1 MKKLKS
7 IYLLLLSVLAIGAFA
22 SCAGSTDDDDGKP
35 DAFKGEAYFTVQV
48 AVAGDTKATSRAAG
62 PQGGEE
68 GDGRETAFENEYK
81 VNNVCVFFYS
91 STKGK
96 GINDGEAKIEQA
108 FYFEKPAE
116 KPGNTRYDKVY
127 TFEKKQ
133 CLPIVVSKAYHVLV
147 VANAGDITNTY
158 LNKKLS
164 ELRDAHLKA
173 FDPTSKNFIMTSE
186 KDATTKLAS
195 AGGNATGDGSEA
207 NPLTVNVDIERLAA
221 RIDIDP
227 GKGWYV
233 GSPTTPGT
241 GTYAFDVKDA
251 SNNLVGGFV
260 LESILP
266 YNKLTSGEF
275 CIKRVGDKTG
285 TTLNY
290 LGDET
295 TVSETDKKATNYVI
309 DPWTS
314 GKNAGSTPSGLKY
327 NVRKL
332 NDASWP
338 SATGYLPV
346 KKKVLGTAS
355 SFFILDYAMENTT
368 FDNSEEY
375 ATGLVFKGKYYELS
389 DWDTTNK
396 QPKAGKSGTDKY
408 YTYTIRHSDPTGTG
422 SKTDPMYYGIVR
434 NNIYR
439 IKIEGVVGEK
449 KGMILTIAVKKWA
462 KYTHAETSM

>member
-7 IYLLLLSVLAIGAFA
+7 IYLLLLSVLVIGAFA

-62 PQGGEE
+62 PQGGEN
-68 GDGRETAFENEYK
+68 GDERETAFENEYK
-81 VNNVCVFFYS
+81 VNNVCVFLYS
-91 STKGK
+91 SIA
-96 GINDGEAKIEQA
+96 GISDGDAKIEQA
-108 FYFEKPAE
+108 FYFEKPTE
-116 KPGNTRYDKVY
+116 ESGNTKYDKVY

-147 VANAGDITNTY
+147 VANAGDITLTY

-173 FDPTSKNFIMTSE
+173 FNPTSNNFIMTSE
-186 KDATTKLAS
+186 KDVTTELAS
-195 AGGNATGDGSEA
+195 AGGNATGDGTEA

-227 GKGWYV
+227 GDGKYV
-233 GSPTTPGT
+233 DSPTNPGT
-241 GTYAFDVKDA
+241 GTYAFDVKDV
-251 SNNLVGGFV
+251 SSNLVGGFV

-275 CIKRVGDKTG
+275 CIKRVGDNTG
-285 TTLNY
+285 TALTY
-290 LGDET
+290 LGDEK
-295 TVSETDKKATNYVI
+295 TVSETNKKATNYVI

-314 GKNAGSTPSGLKY
+314 GKNTGSTPSGLTY

-332 NDASWP
+332 NDAGWP
-338 SATGYLPV
+338 SAKGYLPV
-346 KKKVLGTAS
+346 QKVLGTAS
-355 SFFILDYAMENTT
+355 PFFVLDYAMENTT

-389 DWDTTNK
+389 DWDSTKK

-408 YTYTIRHSDPTGTG
+408 YTYTIRHSDPTGAG
-422 SKTDPMYYGIVR
+422 PKTAPMYYGIVR

-449 KGMILTIAVKKWA
+449 KGMVLTIAVKKWA

>member
-1 MKKLKS
+1 MLKS
-7 IYLLLLSVLAIGAFA
+7 IYLLLLSVLVIGAFA

-81 VNNVCVFFYS
+81 VNNVCVFLYS
-91 STKGK
+91 SAA
-96 GINDGEAKIEQA
+96 GIRDGEAQIEQA
-108 FYFEKPAE
+108 FYFKKPTE
-116 KPGNTRYDKVY
+116 KPGDTRYDKVY

-147 VANAGDITNTY
+147 VANAGDITPNY

-164 ELRDAHLKA
+164 ELRDAHLQA
-173 FDPTSKNFIMTSE
+173 YDAALNNFIMTSE
-186 KDATTKLAS
+186 KDVTTAS

-227 GKGWYV
+227 GDGEYV
-233 GSPTTPGT
+233 DSPTTPGT
-241 GTYAFDVKDA
+241 GTYAFDVKDV
-251 SNNLVGGFV
+251 SNNLAGGFV

-275 CIKRVGDKTG
+275 CIKRVGNNTG
-285 TTLNY
+285 TTLTY

-295 TVSETDKKATNYVI
+295 TTSETDKTATNYVI

-314 GKNAGSTPSGLKY
+314 GKKTGSTPSGLEY

-338 SATGYLPV
+338 SAKGYLPV
-346 KKKVLGTAS
+346 RKKVLGTAS

-389 DWDTTNK
+389 DWDTTKK
-396 QPKAGKSGTDKY
+396 QPKPGKSGTDKY
-408 YTYTIRHSDPTGTG
+408 YTYTIRHSDPTGAG
-422 SKTDPMYYGIVR
+422 SKTAPMYYGIVR

-449 KGMILTIAVKKWA
+449 KGMVLTIAVKKWA

>member
-7 IYLLLLSVLAIGAFA
+7 IYLLLLSVLVIGAFA

-62 PQGGEE
+62 PQGGEN
-68 GDGRETAFENEYK
+68 GDERETAFENEYK
-81 VNNVCVFFYS
+81 VNNVCVFLYS
-91 STKGK
+91 SIA
-96 GINDGEAKIEQA
+96 GISDGDAKIEQA
-108 FYFEKPAE
+108 FYFEKPTE
-116 KPGNTRYDKVY
+116 ESGNTKYDKVY

-147 VANAGDITNTY
+147 VANAGDITLTY

-164 ELRDAHLKA
+164 ELRDAHLQA
-173 FDPTSKNFIMTSE
+173 FDAASNNFIMTSE
-186 KDATTKLAS
+186 KDATTVLTS
-195 AGGNATGDGSEA
+195 AGGNATGDGTEA

-227 GKGWYV
+227 GAGKYV
-233 GSPTTPGT
+233 DSPITPGT
-241 GTYAFDVKDA
+241 GTYAFDVKDV

-275 CIKRVGDKTG
+275 CIKRVGDNTG
-285 TTLNY
+285 TTLTY
-290 LGDET
+290 LGNEN
-295 TVSETDKKATNYVI
+295 TVSETDKTATNYVI

-314 GKNAGSTPSGLKY
+314 GKNTGSTPSGLTY

-338 SATGYLPV
+338 SATEYLPV
-346 KKKVLGTAS
+346 KKVLGTAS
-355 SFFILDYAMENTT
+355 SFFVLDYAMENTT

-396 QPKAGKSGTDKY
+396 QPKPGKSGTDKY
-408 YTYTIRHSDPTGTG
+408 YTYTIRHSDPTGAG
-422 SKTDPMYYGIVR
+422 PKTAPMYYGIVR

-449 KGMILTIAVKKWA
+449 KGMVLTIAVKKWA

>member
-7 IYLLLLSVLAIGAFA
+7 IYLLLLSVLVIGAFA

-62 PQGGEE
+62 PQGGED

-81 VNNVCVFFYS
+81 VNNVCVFLYS
-91 STKGK
+91 STT
-96 GINDGEAKIEQA
+96 GISDGDAKIEQA
-108 FYFEKPAE
+108 FFFKKPTEKA
-116 KPGNTRYDKVY
+116 GNTKYDKVY

-158 LNKKLS
+158 LNKNLS
-164 ELRDAHLKA
+164 ELRDAYLQA

-207 NPLTVNVDIERLAA
+207 NPLTVNVDVERLAA

-227 GKGWYV
+227 GDGKYV
-233 GSPTTPGT
+233 DSPTTPGT

-251 SNNLVGGFV
+251 TNTLVGGFV

-275 CIKRVGDKTG
+275 CIKRVGDKMG
-285 TTLNY
+285 TTLSY

-295 TVSETDKKATNYVI
+295 TTSGTDKTATNYVI

-314 GKNAGSTPSGLKY
+314 DKNAGSTPSGLTY

-332 NDASWP
+332 NDASWS

-346 KKKVLGTAS
+346 KKVLGTAS

-375 ATGLVFKGKYYELS
+375 ATGLVFKGKYYEAS
-389 DWDTTNK
+389 DWDTANK

-422 SKTDPMYYGIVR
+422 SINDPMYYGIVR

-449 KGMILTIAVKKWA
+449 KGMVLTIAVKKWA

>member
-1 MKKLKS
+1 MKMLKS
-7 IYLLLLSVLAIGAFA
+7 IYLLLLSVLVIGAFA

-81 VNNVCVFFYS
+81 VNNVCVFLYS
-91 STKGK
+91 SAA
-96 GINDGEAKIEQA
+96 GIRDGEAQIEQA
-108 FYFEKPAE
+108 FYFKKPTE
-116 KPGNTRYDKVY
+116 KPGDTRYDKVY

-147 VANAGDITNTY
+147 VANAGDITPNY

-164 ELRDAHLKA
+164 ELRDAHLQA
-173 FDPTSKNFIMTSE
+173 YDAALNNFIMTSE
-186 KDATTKLAS
+186 KDVTTAS

-227 GKGWYV
+227 GDGEYV
-233 GSPTTPGT
+233 DSPTTPGT
-241 GTYAFDVKDA
+241 GTYAFDVKDV

-275 CIKRVGDKTG
+275 CIKRVGNNTG
-285 TTLNY
+285 TTLTY

-295 TVSETDKKATNYVI
+295 TTSETDKTATNYVI

-314 GKNAGSTPSGLKY
+314 GKKTGSTPSGLEY

-338 SATGYLPV
+338 SAKGYLPV
-346 KKKVLGTAS
+346 RKKVLGTAS
-355 SFFILDYAMENTT
+355 SFFILDYVMENTT
-368 FDNSEEY
+368 FNNSEEY

-389 DWDTTNK
+389 DWDTAKK

-422 SKTDPMYYGIVR
+422 SKTAPMYYGIVR

-449 KGMILTIAVKKWA
+449 KGMVLTIAVKKWA

>member
-1 MKKLKS
+1 MLKS
-7 IYLLLLSVLAIGAFA
+7 IYLLLLSVLVIGAFA

-81 VNNVCVFFYS
+81 VNNVCVFLYS
-91 STKGK
+91 STT
-96 GINDGEAKIEQA
+96 GISDGGAKIEQA
-108 FYFEKPAE
+108 FYFEKPTE
-116 KPGNTRYDKVY
+116 KPGDTRYDKVY

-133 CLPIVVSKAYHVLV
+133 CLPIVVSKTYHVLV
-147 VANAGDITNTY
+147 VANAGNITPIY
-158 LNKKLS
+158 LNKNLS

-186 KDATTKLAS
+186 KDATTELTS

-207 NPLTVNVDIERLAA
+207 NPLTVNIDIERLAA

-227 GKGWYV
+227 GDGWYDD
-233 GSPTTPGT
+233 SPTTPGT

-275 CIKRVGDKTG
+275 CIKRVGNNTG
-285 TTLNY
+285 TTLTY

-295 TVSETDKKATNYVI
+295 TTSETDKTATNYVI

-314 GKNAGSTPSGLKY
+314 GKKTGSTPSGLEY

-338 SATGYLPV
+338 SAKGYLPV
-346 KKKVLGTAS
+346 RKKVLGTAS

-389 DWDTTNK
+389 DWDTTKK
-396 QPKAGKSGTDKY
+396 QPKPGKSGTDKY
-408 YTYTIRHSDPTGTG
+408 YTYTIRHSDPTGAG
-422 SKTDPMYYGIVR
+422 SKTAPMYYGIVR

-449 KGMILTIAVKKWA
+449 KGMVLTIAVKKWA

>member
-1 MKKLKS
+1 M
-7 IYLLLLSVLAIGAFA
+7 
-22 SCAGSTDDDDGKP
+22 
-35 DAFKGEAYFTVQV
+35 
-48 AVAGDTKATSRAAG
+48 
-62 PQGGEE
+62 
-68 GDGRETAFENEYK
+68 
-81 VNNVCVFFYS
+81 NNVCVFLYS
-91 STKGK
+91 STT
-96 GINDGEAKIEQA
+96 GISDGGAKIEQA
-108 FYFEKPAE
+108 FYFEKPTE
-116 KPGNTRYDKVY
+116 KPGDTRYDKVY

-133 CLPIVVSKAYHVLV
+133 CLPIVVSKTYHVLV
-147 VANAGDITNTY
+147 VANAGNITPIY

-186 KDATTKLAS
+186 KDATTELTS

-227 GKGWYV
+227 GDGWYDD
-233 GSPTTPGT
+233 SPTTPGT

-275 CIKRVGDKTG
+275 CIKRVGNNTG
-285 TTLNY
+285 TTLTY

-295 TVSETDKKATNYVI
+295 TTSETDKTATNYVI

-314 GKNAGSTPSGLKY
+314 GKKTGSTPSGLEY

-338 SATGYLPV
+338 SAKGYLPV
-346 KKKVLGTAS
+346 RKKVLGTAS
-355 SFFILDYAMENTT
+355 SFFILDYVMENTT
-368 FDNSEEY
+368 FNNSEEY

-389 DWDTTNK
+389 DWDTAKK

-408 YTYTIRHSDPTGTG
+408 YTYTIRHSDPTGAG
-422 SKTDPMYYGIVR
+422 PKTAPMYYGIVR

-449 KGMILTIAVKKWA
+449 KGMILKIAVKKWA

>member
-7 IYLLLLSVLAIGAFA
+7 IYLLLLSVLVIGAFA

-62 PQGGEE
+62 PQGGED

-81 VNNVCVFFYS
+81 VNNVCVFLYS
-91 STKGK
+91 STKG
-96 GINDGEAKIEQA
+96 ISDDDAKIEQA
-108 FYFEKPAE
+108 FYFEKPTE
-116 KPGNTRYDKVY
+116 KPGDARYDKVY

-133 CLPIVVSKAYHVLV
+133 CTPIVVTKAYHVLV
-147 VANAGDITNTY
+147 VANAGDITLTY

-164 ELRDAHLKA
+164 ELRDAHLRA

-186 KDATTKLAS
+186 KDVTTELAS

-227 GKGWYV
+227 GDGKYV
-233 GSPTTPGT
+233 DSPTTPGT
-241 GTYAFDVKDA
+241 GTYAFDVKDV

-285 TTLNY
+285 ATLSY

-295 TVSETDKKATNYVI
+295 TVSETDKTATNYVI

-314 GKNAGSTPSGLKY
+314 DKNAGSTPSGLTY

-346 KKKVLGTAS
+346 KKVLGTS
-355 SFFILDYAMENTT
+355 SPFFILDYAMENTT

-389 DWDTTNK
+389 DWDTANK

-408 YTYTIRHSDPTGTG
+408 YTYTIRHSDPTGIG
-422 SKTDPMYYGIVR
+422 SKTAPMYYGIVR

-439 IKIEGVVGEK
+439 VRIDGITG
-449 KGMILTIAVKKWA
+449 KGPDGMKVTLHVRKWA
-462 KYTHAETSM
+462 TYTHEETTM

>member
-7 IYLLLLSVLAIGAFA
+7 IYLLLLSVLVIGAFA

-62 PQGGEE
+62 PQGGEN
-68 GDGRETAFENEYK
+68 GDERETAFENEYK
-81 VNNVCVFFYS
+81 VNNVCVFLYS
-91 STKGK
+91 SIA
-96 GINDGEAKIEQA
+96 GISDGDAKIEQA
-108 FYFEKPAE
+108 FYFEKPTE
-116 KPGNTRYDKVY
+116 ESGNTKYDKVY

-147 VANAGDITNTY
+147 VANAGDITLTY

-173 FDPTSKNFIMTSE
+173 FNPTSNNFIMTSE
-186 KDATTKLAS
+186 KDVTTELAS
-195 AGGNATGDGSEA
+195 AGGNATGDGTEA

-227 GKGWYV
+227 GDGKYV
-233 GSPTTPGT
+233 DSPTNSGT
-241 GTYAFDVKDA
+241 GTYAFDVKDV
-251 SNNLVGGFV
+251 SSNLVGGFV

-275 CIKRVGDKTG
+275 CIKRVGDNTG
-285 TTLNY
+285 TALTY
-290 LGDET
+290 LGDEK
-295 TVSETDKKATNYVI
+295 TVSETNKKATNYVI

-314 GKNAGSTPSGLKY
+314 GKNTGSTPSGLTY

-332 NDASWP
+332 NDAGWP
-338 SATGYLPV
+338 SAKGYLPV
-346 KKKVLGTAS
+346 QKVLGTAS
-355 SFFILDYAMENTT
+355 PFFVLDYAMENTT

-389 DWDTTNK
+389 DWDSTKK

-408 YTYTIRHSDPTGTG
+408 YTYTIRHSDPTGAG
-422 SKTDPMYYGIVR
+422 PKTAPMYYGIVR

-449 KGMILTIAVKKWA
+449 KGMVLTIAVKKWA

>member
-1 MKKLKS
+1 MFKMKS
-7 IYLLLLSVLAIGAFA
+7 IIRSLLVLLLVMSFTACVRDNTSDFPIPYDNSKVFLSVSIN
-22 SCAGSTDDDDGKP
+22 
-35 DAFKGEAYFTVQV
+35 
-48 AVAGDTKATSRAAG
+48 VAGDTKATSRAAG

-81 VNNVCVFFYS
+81 VNNVCVFLYS
-91 STKGK
+91 STT
-96 GINDGEAKIEQA
+96 GISDGEAKIEQA
-108 FYFEKPAE
+108 FYFEKPTE
-116 KPGNTRYDKVY
+116 KAGNAKYDKVY

-147 VANAGDITNTY
+147 VANAGDITLTY

-164 ELRDAHLKA
+164 ELRDAHLPA
-173 FDPTSKNFIMTSE
+173 FDSTSKYFIMTSE
-186 KDATTKLAS
+186 KDATTELTS

-227 GKGWYV
+227 GDGKYDD
-233 GSPTTPGT
+233 SPTTPGT
-241 GTYAFDVKDA
+241 GTYAFDVKDV
-251 SNNLVGGFV
+251 SNNLVGGFI

-285 TTLNY
+285 VTLTY
-290 LGDET
+290 LGDEKT
-295 TVSETDKKATNYVI
+295 TSETDKTATNYVI

-314 GKNAGSTPSGLKY
+314 GKNAGSTPSGLTY

-332 NDASWP
+332 NDAGWP

-346 KKKVLGTAS
+346 KKVLGTAS

-368 FDNSEEY
+368 FNNSEEY

-408 YTYTIRHSDPTGTG
+408 YTYTIRHSDPTGAG
-422 SKTDPMYYGIVR
+422 PKTDPMYYGIVR

>member
-1 MKKLKS
+1 MLKS
-7 IYLLLLSVLAIGAFA
+7 IYLLLLSVLVIGAFA

-48 AVAGDTKATSRAAG
+48 AVVGDTKATSRTTG
-62 PQGGEE
+62 PQGGED
-68 GDGRETAFENEYK
+68 GDGRETAFEKEYK
-81 VNNVCVFFYS
+81 VNNVCVFLYP
-91 STKGK
+91 STT
-96 GINDGEAKIEQA
+96 GISDGDAKIEQA
-108 FYFEKPAE
+108 FYFEKPTE
-116 KPGNTRYDKVY
+116 KPGNTKYDKVY

-147 VANAGDITNTY
+147 VANAGKITDSY

-164 ELRDAHLKA
+164 ELRDAHLQA
-173 FDPTSKNFIMTSE
+173 FDAASNNFIMTSE
-186 KDATTKLAS
+186 KDATTELAS
-195 AGGNATGDGSEA
+195 AGGNATGDGTEA

-227 GKGWYV
+227 GEGKYV
-233 GSPTTPGT
+233 DSPTTPGT

-251 SNNLVGGFV
+251 SNALIGGFV

-285 TTLNY
+285 TALTY
-290 LGDET
+290 LGDEKT
-295 TVSETDKKATNYVI
+295 TSETDKTATNYVI

-314 GKNAGSTPSGLKY
+314 AKNAGSTPSGLTY

-346 KKKVLGTAS
+346 KNVLGTAG
-355 SFFILDYAMENTT
+355 SFFILDYVMENTT
-368 FDNSEEY
+368 FYNTEEY
-375 ATGLVFKGKYYELS
+375 ATGLVFKGKYYEAS
-389 DWDTTNK
+389 DWDTANK
-396 QPKAGKSGTDKY
+396 QPKAGKFGTDKY
-408 YTYTIRHSDPTGTG
+408 YTYTIRHSDPTGAG
-422 SKTDPMYYGIVR
+422 PKTAPMYYGIVR

-439 IKIEGVVGEK
+439 VRIEGVVGK
-449 KGMILTIAVKKWA
+449 SKGLTLTIHVVPWA
-462 KYTHAETSM
+462 HYDHGEVIY

>member
-7 IYLLLLSVLAIGAFA
+7 IYLLLLSVLVIGAFA

-81 VNNVCVFFYS
+81 VNNVCVFLYS
-91 STKGK
+91 STT
-96 GINDGEAKIEQA
+96 GIRDGEAKIEQA
-108 FYFEKPAE
+108 FYFKKPTE
-116 KPGNTRYDKVY
+116 KPGDTRYDKVY

-147 VANAGDITNTY
+147 VANAGDITLTY

-164 ELRDAHLKA
+164 ELRDAHLQA
-173 FDPTSKNFIMTSE
+173 YDAALNNFIMTSE
-186 KDATTKLAS
+186 KDATTELAS

-227 GKGWYV
+227 GDGWYDD
-233 GSPTTPGT
+233 SPTTLGT

-285 TTLNY
+285 ATLTY

-295 TVSETDKKATNYVI
+295 TTSETDKTATNYVI

-314 GKNAGSTPSGLKY
+314 SKNAGSTPSGLEY

-338 SATGYLPV
+338 SAKGYLPV
-346 KKKVLGTAS
+346 RKVLGTAS

-368 FDNSEEY
+368 FGNSEEY

-408 YTYTIRHSDPTGTG
+408 YTYTIRHSDPTGAG
-422 SKTDPMYYGIVR
+422 PKTAPMYYGIVR

-449 KGMILTIAVKKWA
+449 KGMVLTIAVKKWA

>member
-1 MKKLKS
+1 MKKITLS
-7 IYLLLLSVLAIGAFA
+7 LLALLLVMSFA
-22 SCAGSTDDDDGKP
+22 SCASDTTSDLPLPSKDMKAYLQVKVTVEGS
-35 DAFKGEAYFTVQV
+35 
-48 AVAGDTKATSRAAG
+48 GDTRASRATTG
-62 PQGGEE
+62 PQGGED

-81 VNNVCVFFYS
+81 VKNVCVFLYS
-91 STKGK
+91 STT
-96 GINDGEAKIEQA
+96 GISDGDAKIEQA
-108 FYFEKPAE
+108 FFFEKPTENA
-116 KPGNTRYDKVY
+116 GNTKYDKVY

-133 CLPIVVSKAYHVLV
+133 CTPIVVTKAYHVLV
-147 VANAGDITNTY
+147 VANAGDITLSY

-164 ELRDAHLKA
+164 ELRDAHLPA
-173 FDPTSKNFIMTSE
+173 FDSTSKYFIMTSE
-186 KDATTKLAS
+186 KDATTELTS
-195 AGGNATGDGSEA
+195 AGGNATGDGTEA

-227 GKGWYV
+227 GDGIYV
-233 GSPTTPGT
+233 DSSTNPGT
-241 GTYAFDVKDA
+241 GTYAFDVKDV

-266 YNKLTSGEF
+266 YNNLTSGEF
-275 CIKRVGDKTG
+275 CIKRVGDKAGISLT
-285 TTLNY
+285 Y
-290 LGDET
+290 LGNEN
-295 TVSETDKKATNYVI
+295 TVSETDKTATNYVI

-314 GKNAGSTPSGLKY
+314 GKNTGSTPSGLTY

-332 NDASWP
+332 NDAGWP

-346 KKKVLGTAS
+346 KKVLGSTSS
-355 SFFILDYAMENTT
+355 SFFVLDYAMENTT

-422 SKTDPMYYGIVR
+422 SKTAPMYYGIVR

-449 KGMILTIAVKKWA
+449 KGMVLTIAVKKWA

>member
-7 IYLLLLSVLAIGAFA
+7 IYLLLLSVLVIGAFA

-48 AVAGDTKATSRAAG
+48 AVAGDTQATSRAAG
-62 PQGGEE
+62 PQGGED

-81 VNNVCVFFYS
+81 VNNVCVFLYS
-91 STKGK
+91 STT
-96 GINDGEAKIEQA
+96 GISDSDAKIEQA
-108 FYFEKPAE
+108 FYFKKPTEKA
-116 KPGNTRYDKVY
+116 GNAKYDKVY

-147 VANAGDITNTY
+147 VANAGDITLTY
-158 LNKKLS
+158 LNKKLG
-164 ELRDAHLKA
+164 ELRDAHLQA
-173 FDPTSKNFIMTSE
+173 FEPISNNFIMTSE
-186 KDATTKLAS
+186 QDATTELAS

-227 GKGWYV
+227 GDGKYV
-233 GSPTTPGT
+233 DSPTNPGT
-241 GTYAFDVKDA
+241 GTYAFDVKDV
-251 SNNLVGGFV
+251 SHNLVGGFV

-266 YNKLTSGEF
+266 YNKLISGEF
-275 CIKRVGDKTG
+275 CIKRVGDNTG
-285 TTLNY
+285 TTLTY
-290 LGDET
+290 LGDEK
-295 TVSETDKKATNYVI
+295 TVSETDKTATNYVI

-314 GKNAGSTPSGLKY
+314 GKNTGSTPSGLTY

-332 NDASWP
+332 NEATWP

-346 KKKVLGTAS
+346 EKVLGTAS
-355 SFFILDYAMENTT
+355 PFFVLDYAMENTT

-389 DWDTTNK
+389 DWDSTKK

-408 YTYTIRHSDPTGTG
+408 YTYTIRHCDPTGTG

-439 IKIEGVVGEK
+439 IKIEGVMGEK

>member
-7 IYLLLLSVLAIGAFA
+7 IYLLLLSVLVIGAFA

-62 PQGGEE
+62 PQGGED
-68 GDGRETAFENEYK
+68 GDGSRETAFENEYK
-81 VNNVCVFFYS
+81 VNNVCVFLYS
-91 STKGK
+91 SAK
-96 GINDGEAKIEQA
+96 GISDGDAKIEQA
-108 FYFEKPAE
+108 FYFEKPTE
-116 KPGNTRYDKVY
+116 KPGNTKYDKVY

-133 CLPIVVSKAYHVLV
+133 CLPIVVSKTYHVLV
-147 VANAGDITNTY
+147 VANAGNITPIY

-186 KDATTKLAS
+186 KDATTELT
-195 AGGNATGDGSEA
+195 AGGNATGDGTEA

-227 GKGWYV
+227 GDGKYFV
-233 GSPTTPGT
+233 SPTTPGT

-275 CIKRVGDKTG
+275 CIKRVGDNTG
-285 TTLNY
+285 TTLSY

-295 TVSETDKKATNYVI
+295 TTSETDKTATNYVI

-314 GKNAGSTPSGLKY
+314 DKNPGSTPSGLEY

-346 KKKVLGTAS
+346 RKKVLGTAS

-368 FDNSEEY
+368 FGNSEEY

-389 DWDTTNK
+389 YWDTAKK
-396 QPKAGKSGTDKY
+396 QPKAGAAGTYKY
-408 YTYTIRHSDPTGTG
+408 YTYTIRHSDPTGAG
-422 SKTDPMYYGIVR
+422 PKTAPMYYGIVR

-449 KGMILTIAVKKWA
+449 KGMVLTIAVKKWA

>member
-7 IYLLLLSVLAIGAFA
+7 IYLLLLSVLVIGAFA

-62 PQGGEE
+62 PHGGED

-81 VNNVCVFFYS
+81 VNNVCVFLYS
-91 STKGK
+91 STKG
-96 GINDGEAKIEQA
+96 ISDGDAKIEQA
-108 FYFEKPAE
+108 FFFEKPTE

-158 LNKKLS
+158 LNKNLS
-164 ELRDAHLKA
+164 ELRDAYLQA

-207 NPLTVNVDIERLAA
+207 NPLTVNVDVERLAA

-227 GKGWYV
+227 GDGKYV
-233 GSPTTPGT
+233 DSPTTPGT

-251 SNNLVGGFV
+251 TNTLVGGFV

-275 CIKRVGDKTG
+275 CIKRVGDKMG
-285 TTLNY
+285 TTLSY

-295 TVSETDKKATNYVI
+295 TTSGTDKTATNYVI

-314 GKNAGSTPSGLKY
+314 DKNAGSTPSGLTY

-332 NDASWP
+332 NDASWS

-346 KKKVLGTAS
+346 KKVLGTAS

-375 ATGLVFKGKYYELS
+375 ATGLVFKGKYYEAS
-389 DWDTTNK
+389 DWDTANK

-408 YTYTIRHSDPTGTG
+408 YTYTIRHSDPTGIG
-422 SKTDPMYYGIVR
+422 SKTDPMYYGIAR

-439 IKIEGVVGEK
+439 VRIDGITGKGPDGIKVTLNVR
-449 KGMILTIAVKKWA
+449 KWA
-462 KYTHAETSM
+462 TYTHDETTM

>member
-7 IYLLLLSVLAIGAFA
+7 IYLLLLSVLVIGAFA

-62 PQGGEE
+62 PQGGED
-68 GDGRETAFENEYK
+68 GDGSRETAFEKEYK
-81 VNNVCVFFYS
+81 VNNVCVFLYS
-91 STKGK
+91 STT
-96 GINDGEAKIEQA
+96 GISDGEAKIEQA
-108 FYFEKPAE
+108 FYFEKPTE
-116 KPGNTRYDKVY
+116 KPGNTKYDKVY

-147 VANAGDITNTY
+147 VANAGNITPIY

-186 KDATTKLAS
+186 KDATTELTS

-227 GKGWYV
+227 GDGKYFD
-233 GSPTTPGT
+233 SPTTLGT

-285 TTLNY
+285 ATLTY

-295 TVSETDKKATNYVI
+295 TTSETDKTATNYVI

-314 GKNAGSTPSGLKY
+314 GKNVGSTPSGLTY

-332 NDASWP
+332 NDAGWP
-338 SATGYLPV
+338 SATGYIPV
-346 KKKVLGTAS
+346 KKVLGTAS
-355 SFFILDYAMENTT
+355 PFFILDYAMENTT
-368 FDNSEEY
+368 FDNLEEY

-389 DWDTTNK
+389 DWDTAK
-396 QPKAGKSGTDKY
+396 KLPKLGKSGTDKY

-422 SKTDPMYYGIVR
+422 PKTAPMYYGIVR

>member
-7 IYLLLLSVLAIGAFA
+7 IYLLLLSVLVISAFV

-62 PQGGEE
+62 PLGGED

-81 VNNVCVFFYS
+81 VNNVCVFLYS
-91 STKGK
+91 STKG
-96 GINDGEAKIEQA
+96 ISDGEAKIEQA
-108 FYFEKPAE
+108 FYFEKPTE
-116 KPGNTRYDKVY
+116 KPGNAKYDKVY

-147 VANAGDITNTY
+147 VANAGDITSTY

-164 ELRDAHLKA
+164 ELRDAHLQA
-173 FDPTSKNFIMTSE
+173 FDPTSNNFIMTSE
-186 KDATTKLAS
+186 KDATTELTS
-195 AGGNATGDGSEA
+195 AGGNATGDGTEA

-227 GKGWYV
+227 GDGEYV
-233 GSPTTPGT
+233 DSPTNPGT

-285 TTLNY
+285 TSLTY
-290 LGDET
+290 LGNEN

-309 DPWTS
+309 DP
-314 GKNAGSTPSGLKY
+314 
-327 NVRKL
+327 
-332 NDASWP
+332 
-338 SATGYLPV
+338 
-346 KKKVLGTAS
+346 
-355 SFFILDYAMENTT
+355 
-368 FDNSEEY
+368 
-375 ATGLVFKGKYYELS
+375 
-389 DWDTTNK
+389 
-396 QPKAGKSGTDKY
+396 
-408 YTYTIRHSDPTGTG
+408 
-422 SKTDPMYYGIVR
+422 
-434 NNIYR
+434 
-439 IKIEGVVGEK
+439 
-449 KGMILTIAVKKWA
+449 
-462 KYTHAETSM
+462 

>member
-7 IYLLLLSVLAIGAFA
+7 IYLLLLSVLVIGAFA

-48 AVAGDTKATSRAAG
+48 AVAGDTQATSRAAG
-62 PQGGEE
+62 PQGGED
-68 GDGRETAFENEYK
+68 GDGSRETAFENEYK
-81 VNNVCVFFYS
+81 VNNVCVFLYS
-91 STKGK
+91 STI
-96 GINDGEAKIEQA
+96 GISDGDAKIEQA
-108 FYFEKPAE
+108 FFFEKPTENA
-116 KPGNTRYDKVY
+116 GNTKYDKVY

-147 VANAGDITNTY
+147 VANAGDITLTY

-173 FDPTSKNFIMTSE
+173 FEPTSKNFIMTSE
-186 KDATTKLAS
+186 KDATTVLTS
-195 AGGNATGDGSEA
+195 AGGNATGDGTEG

-227 GKGWYV
+227 GDGKYV
-233 GSPTTPGT
+233 DSPTNPGT
-241 GTYAFDVKDA
+241 GTYAFDVKDV

-285 TTLNY
+285 TALTY
-290 LGDET
+290 LGDEK
-295 TVSETDKKATNYVI
+295 TVSETDKTATNYVI

-314 GKNAGSTPSGLKY
+314 DKNTGSTPSGLTY

-332 NDASWP
+332 NEATWP

-346 KKKVLGTAS
+346 EKVLGTAS
-355 SFFILDYAMENTT
+355 PFFVLDYAMENTT

-375 ATGLVFKGKYYELS
+375 TTGLVFKGKYYELS
-389 DWDTTNK
+389 DWDSTKK

>member
-7 IYLLLLSVLAIGAFA
+7 IYLLLLSVLVIGAFA

-62 PQGGEE
+62 PQGGED
-68 GDGRETAFENEYK
+68 GDGRETAFEKEYK
-81 VNNVCVFFYS
+81 VNNVCVFLYS
-91 STKGK
+91 STT
-96 GINDGEAKIEQA
+96 GISDGEAKIEQA
-108 FYFEKPAE
+108 FYFEKPTE
-116 KPGNTRYDKVY
+116 KPGDTRYDKVY

-147 VANAGDITNTY
+147 VANAGNITPIY

-186 KDATTKLAS
+186 KDATTELTS
-195 AGGNATGDGSEA
+195 AGGNATGDGTEA

-227 GKGWYV
+227 GDGEYV
-233 GSPTTPGT
+233 DSPTNPGT

-266 YNKLTSGEF
+266 YNKLISGEF
-275 CIKRVGDKTG
+275 CIKRVGNNTG
-285 TTLNY
+285 TTLSY

-295 TVSETDKKATNYVI
+295 TTSETDKTATNYVI

-314 GKNAGSTPSGLKY
+314 DKNPGSTPSGLEY

-346 KKKVLGTAS
+346 KKVLGTAS
-355 SFFILDYAMENTT
+355 SSFFVLDYAMENTT
-368 FDNSEEY
+368 FNNSEEY

-389 DWDTTNK
+389 DWDTTKK
-396 QPKAGKSGTDKY
+396 QPKLGKSGIDKY
-408 YTYTIRHSDPTGTG
+408 YTYTIRHSDPTGAG
-422 SKTDPMYYGIVR
+422 PKTAPMYYGIVR

-449 KGMILTIAVKKWA
+449 KGMVLTIAVKKWA

>member
-7 IYLLLLSVLAIGAFA
+7 IYLLLLSVLVIGAFA
-22 SCAGSTDDDDGKP
+22 SCAGSTNDDDGKS

-62 PQGGEE
+62 PQGGED
-68 GDGRETAFENEYK
+68 GDGSRETAFENEYK
-81 VNNVCVFFYS
+81 VNNVCVFLYS
-91 STKGK
+91 SIT
-96 GINDGEAKIEQA
+96 GISDGDAKIEQA
-108 FYFEKPAE
+108 FYFEKPTE
-116 KPGNTRYDKVY
+116 ESGNTKYDKVY

-133 CLPIVVSKAYHVLV
+133 CTPIVVTKPYHVLV
-147 VANAGDITNTY
+147 VANAGDITLTY

-186 KDATTKLAS
+186 KDATTELTS
-195 AGGNATGDGSEA
+195 AGGNATGDGTEA
-207 NPLTVNVDIERLAA
+207 NPLTVNIDIERLAA

-227 GKGWYV
+227 GDGKYFD
-233 GSPTTPGT
+233 SPTTPGT
-241 GTYAFDVKDA
+241 GTYAFDVKDV
-251 SNNLVGGFV
+251 SNDLVGGFV

-275 CIKRVGDKTG
+275 CIKRVGNNTG
-285 TTLNY
+285 TTLTY
-290 LGDET
+290 LGEET
-295 TVSETDKKATNYVI
+295 TTSETDKTATNYVI

-314 GKNAGSTPSGLKY
+314 GKKTGSTPSGLEY

-338 SATGYLPV
+338 SAKGYLPV
-346 KKKVLGTAS
+346 REKVLGTAS
-355 SFFILDYAMENTT
+355 SFFILDYVMENTT
-368 FDNSEEY
+368 FNNSEEY

-389 DWDTTNK
+389 DWDTAKK

>member
-7 IYLLLLSVLAIGAFA
+7 IYLLLLSVLVIGAFA

-48 AVAGDTKATSRAAG
+48 AVAGDTQATSRAAG
-62 PQGGEE
+62 PQGGED

-81 VNNVCVFFYS
+81 VKNVCVFLYS
-91 STKGK
+91 STT
-96 GINDGEAKIEQA
+96 GISDGDAKIEQA
-108 FYFEKPAE
+108 FFFEKPTE
-116 KPGNTRYDKVY
+116 KAGNTKYDKVY

-158 LNKKLS
+158 LNKNLS
-164 ELRDAHLKA
+164 ELRDAYLQA

-207 NPLTVNVDIERLAA
+207 NPLTVNVDVERLAA

-227 GKGWYV
+227 GDGKYV
-233 GSPTTPGT
+233 DSPTTPGT

-251 SNNLVGGFV
+251 TNTLVGGFV

-275 CIKRVGDKTG
+275 CIKRVGDKME
-285 TTLNY
+285 TTLSY

-295 TVSETDKKATNYVI
+295 TTSGTDKTATNYVI

-314 GKNAGSTPSGLKY
+314 DKNAGSTPSGLTY

-332 NDASWP
+332 NDASWS

-346 KKKVLGTAS
+346 KKVLGTAS

-375 ATGLVFKGKYYELS
+375 ATGLVFKGKYYEAS
-389 DWDTTNK
+389 DWDTANK
-396 QPKAGKSGTDKY
+396 QPKTGKSGTDKY

-422 SKTDPMYYGIVR
+422 PKTTPMYYGIVR

>member
-7 IYLLLLSVLAIGAFA
+7 IYLLLLSVLVIGAFA

-48 AVAGDTKATSRAAG
+48 AVAGDTQATSRAAG
-62 PQGGEE
+62 PQGGED
-68 GDGRETAFENEYK
+68 GDGRETALENEYK
-81 VNNVCVFFYS
+81 VNNVCVFLYTS
-91 STKGK
+91 AT
-96 GINDGEAKIEQA
+96 GISDGDAKIEQA
-108 FYFEKPAE
+108 FYFKKPTE

-147 VANAGDITNTY
+147 VANAGDITLTY

-164 ELRDAHLKA
+164 ELRDAHLQA
-173 FDPTSKNFIMTSE
+173 FDAASNNFIMTSE
-186 KDATTKLAS
+186 KDATTELTS
-195 AGGNATGDGSEA
+195 AGGNATGDGTED

-227 GKGWYV
+227 GDGKYV
-233 GSPTTPGT
+233 DSPTNPGT
-241 GTYAFDVKDA
+241 GTYAFDVKDV

-266 YNKLTSGEF
+266 YNKLTFTSGEF
-275 CIKRVGDKTG
+275 CIKRVGDKMG
-285 TTLNY
+285 TTLSY

-295 TVSETDKKATNYVI
+295 TTSGTDKTATNYVI

-314 GKNAGSTPSGLKY
+314 DKNTGSTPSGLTY

-346 KKKVLGTAS
+346 KKVLGSASS
-355 SFFILDYAMENTT
+355 SFFVLDYAMENTT

-389 DWDTTNK
+389 DWDTTSK
-396 QPKAGKSGTDKY
+396 LPKKGKSGTDKY

-422 SKTDPMYYGIVR
+422 SINDPMYYGIVR

-439 IKIEGVVGEK
+439 IKIEGVMGEK
-449 KGMILTIAVKKWA
+449 KGIILTIAVKKWA

>member
-7 IYLLLLSVLAIGAFA
+7 IYLLLLSVLVIGAFA
-22 SCAGSTDDDDGKP
+22 SCACSTDDDDRKP

-48 AVAGDTKATSRAAG
+48 AVAGDTQATSRAAG
-62 PQGGEE
+62 PQGGED

-81 VNNVCVFFYS
+81 VKNVCVFLYS
-91 STKGK
+91 STT
-96 GINDGEAKIEQA
+96 GISDGDAKIEQA
-108 FYFEKPAE
+108 FFFEKPTE
-116 KPGNTRYDKVY
+116 KAGNTRYDKVY

-164 ELRDAHLKA
+164 ELRDAYLQA
-173 FDPTSKNFIMTSE
+173 FDAASKYFIMTSE
-186 KDATTKLAS
+186 KDATTELTS
-195 AGGNATGDGSEA
+195 GGNATGDGSEA
-207 NPLTVNVDIERLAA
+207 NPLTVNVDIERLVA

-227 GKGWYV
+227 GDGKYV
-233 GSPTTPGT
+233 DSPTTPGT
-241 GTYAFDVKDA
+241 GTYAFDVKDV

-275 CIKRVGDKTG
+275 CIKRVGDKMG
-285 TTLNY
+285 TTLSY

-295 TVSETDKKATNYVI
+295 TTSETDKTATNYVI

-314 GKNAGSTPSGLKY
+314 DKNAGSTPSGLTY

-332 NDASWP
+332 NDASWS

-346 KKKVLGTAS
+346 KKVLGTSS

-368 FDNSEEY
+368 FDNSAEY
-375 ATGLVFKGKYYELS
+375 ATGLVFKGKYYEAS
-389 DWDTTNK
+389 DWDTANK

-408 YTYTIRHSDPTGTG
+408 YTYTIRHSDPTGAG
-422 SKTDPMYYGIVR
+422 PKTAPMYYGIVR

-449 KGMILTIAVKKWA
+449 KGMVLTIAVKKWA

>member
-7 IYLLLLSVLAIGAFA
+7 IYLLLLSVLVIGAFA
-22 SCAGSTDDDDGKP
+22 SCAGSTDDDDRKP

-62 PQGGEE
+62 PHGGEE

-81 VNNVCVFFYS
+81 VNNVCVFLYS
-91 STKGK
+91 STT
-96 GINDGEAKIEQA
+96 GISDDDAQIEQA
-108 FYFEKPAE
+108 FYFEKPTE

-147 VANAGDITNTY
+147 VANAGDVTLTY

-164 ELRDAHLKA
+164 KLRDAHLPA
-173 FDPTSKNFIMTSE
+173 FDSTSKYFIMTSE
-186 KDATTKLAS
+186 KDATTELTS
-195 AGGNATGDGSEA
+195 AGNATGDGTEA

-227 GKGWYV
+227 GDGKYV
-233 GSPTTPGT
+233 DSPTTPGT
-241 GTYAFDVKDA
+241 GTYAFDVKDV

-275 CIKRVGDKTG
+275 CIKRVGDNTG
-285 TTLNY
+285 TALSY

-295 TVSETDKKATNYVI
+295 TTSGTDKTATNYVI

-314 GKNAGSTPSGLKY
+314 DKNAGSTPSGLTY

-332 NDASWP
+332 NDASWS

-346 KKKVLGTAS
+346 KKKVLGTSS

-389 DWDTTNK
+389 DWDTAKK

-422 SKTDPMYYGIVR
+422 SKTAPMYYGIVR

>member
-7 IYLLLLSVLAIGAFA
+7 IYLLLLSVLVIGAFA

-62 PQGGEE
+62 PQGGED

-81 VNNVCVFFYS
+81 VNNVCVFLYS
-91 STKGK
+91 STT
-96 GINDGEAKIEQA
+96 GISDGDAKIEQA
-108 FYFEKPAE
+108 FFFKKPTEKA
-116 KPGNTRYDKVY
+116 GNTKYDKVY

-158 LNKKLS
+158 LNKNLS
-164 ELRDAHLKA
+164 ELRDAYLQA

-207 NPLTVNVDIERLAA
+207 NPLTVNVDVERLAA

-227 GKGWYV
+227 GDGKYV
-233 GSPTTPGT
+233 DSPTTPGT

-251 SNNLVGGFV
+251 TNTLVGGFV

-275 CIKRVGDKTG
+275 CIKRVGDKMG
-285 TTLNY
+285 TTLSY

-295 TVSETDKKATNYVI
+295 TTSGTDKTATNYVI

-314 GKNAGSTPSGLKY
+314 DKNAGSTPSGLTY

-332 NDASWP
+332 NDASWS
-338 SATGYLPV
+338 SATGYLSV
-346 KKKVLGTAS
+346 KKVLGTAS

-375 ATGLVFKGKYYELS
+375 ATGLVFKGKYYEAS
-389 DWDTTNK
+389 DWDTANK

-408 YTYTIRHSDPTGTG
+408 YTYTIRHSDPTGNGT
-422 SKTDPMYYGIVR
+422 TNDIMHYGIVR

-439 IKIEGVVGEK
+439 VRIDGITGKGPDGMKITLNVR
-449 KGMILTIAVKKWA
+449 KWA
-462 KYTHAETSM
+462 TYTHEETKM

>member
-7 IYLLLLSVLAIGAFA
+7 IYLLLLSVLVIGAFA

-62 PQGGEE
+62 PQGGED

-81 VNNVCVFFYS
+81 VNNVCVFLYS
-91 STKGK
+91 STT
-96 GINDGEAKIEQA
+96 GISDGDAKIEQA
-108 FYFEKPAE
+108 FFFEKPTENAS
-116 KPGNTRYDKVY
+116 NTKYDKVY

-133 CLPIVVSKAYHVLV
+133 CTPIVVTKAYHVLV
-147 VANAGDITNTY
+147 VANAGDITLSY

-164 ELRDAHLKA
+164 ELRDAHLQA
-173 FDPTSKNFIMTSE
+173 LDAASNNFIMTSE
-186 KDATTKLAS
+186 KDATTELTS
-195 AGGNATGDGSEA
+195 AGGNATGDGTEA

-227 GKGWYV
+227 GDGKYV
-233 GSPTTPGT
+233 DSPTNPGT

-275 CIKRVGDKTG
+275 CIKRVGNNTG
-285 TTLNY
+285 TTLTY

-295 TVSETDKKATNYVI
+295 TTSETDKTATNYVI

-314 GKNAGSTPSGLKY
+314 GKKTGSTPSGLEY

-338 SATGYLPV
+338 SAKGYLPV
-346 KKKVLGTAS
+346 RKKVLGTAS
-355 SFFILDYAMENTT
+355 SFFILDYVMENTT
-368 FDNSEEY
+368 FNNSEEY

-389 DWDTTNK
+389 DWDTAKK

-408 YTYTIRHSDPTGTG
+408 YTYTIRHSDPTGAG
-422 SKTDPMYYGIVR
+422 PKTAPMYYGIVR

-449 KGMILTIAVKKWA
+449 KGMILKIAVKKWA

>member
-7 IYLLLLSVLAIGAFA
+7 IYLLLLSVLVIGAFA
-22 SCAGSTDDDDGKP
+22 SCAGSTDDDDGKS

-62 PQGGEE
+62 PQGGED
-68 GDGRETAFENEYK
+68 GDGSRETAFENEYK
-81 VNNVCVFFYS
+81 VNNVCVFLYS
-91 STKGK
+91 SAT
-96 GINDGEAKIEQA
+96 GISDGEAKIEQA
-108 FYFEKPAE
+108 FYFEKPTE
-116 KPGNTRYDKVY
+116 KPGNAKYDKVY

-147 VANAGDITNTY
+147 VANAGNITPTY

-186 KDATTKLAS
+186 KDATTELTS
-195 AGGNATGDGSEA
+195 AGGNATGDGTEA

-227 GKGWYV
+227 GEGWYV
-233 GSPTTPGT
+233 PTTPGT

-285 TTLNY
+285 ATLTY

-295 TVSETDKKATNYVI
+295 TTSETDKTATNYVI

-314 GKNAGSTPSGLKY
+314 GKNAGSTPSDLKY

-332 NDASWP
+332 NDAGWP

-346 KKKVLGTAS
+346 RKVLGSTS

-368 FDNSEEY
+368 FDNLEEY

-396 QPKAGKSGTDKY
+396 QPKPGKSGTDKY
-408 YTYTIRHSDPTGTG
+408 YTYTIRHSDPTGAG
-422 SKTDPMYYGIVR
+422 SKTAPMYYGIVR

-449 KGMILTIAVKKWA
+449 KGMVLTIAVKKWA

>member
-7 IYLLLLSVLAIGAFA
+7 IYLLLLSVLVIGAFA

-62 PQGGEE
+62 PHGGED

-81 VNNVCVFFYS
+81 VNNVCVFLYS
-91 STKGK
+91 STS
-96 GINDGEAKIEQA
+96 ISDGDAKIEQA
-108 FYFEKPAE
+108 FYFKKPTE
-116 KPGNTRYDKVY
+116 KPGNTKYDKVY

-147 VANAGDITNTY
+147 VANAGDVTLTY

-164 ELRDAHLKA
+164 ELRDAHLPA
-173 FDPTSKNFIMTSE
+173 FDSTSKYFIMTSE
-186 KDATTKLAS
+186 KDATTELTS
-195 AGGNATGDGSEA
+195 AGGNATGDGTEA

-227 GKGWYV
+227 GAGKYV
-233 GSPTTPGT
+233 DSSTNPGT
-241 GTYAFDVKDA
+241 GTYAFDVKDV

-285 TTLNY
+285 ATLSY

-314 GKNAGSTPSGLKY
+314 GKNTGSTPSGLTY

-346 KKKVLGTAS
+346 KKVLGSTSS
-355 SFFILDYAMENTT
+355 SFFVLDYAMENTT

-396 QPKAGKSGTDKY
+396 QPKPGISGTDKY
-408 YTYTIRHSDPTGTG
+408 YTYTIRHSDPIGIG

-439 IKIEGVVGEK
+439 VRIDGITG
-449 KGMILTIAVKKWA
+449 KGPDGMKVTLHVRKWA
-462 KYTHAETSM
+462 TYTHDETTM

>member
-7 IYLLLLSVLAIGAFA
+7 IYLLLLSVLVIGAFA

-81 VNNVCVFFYS
+81 VNNVCVFLYS
-91 STKGK
+91 SAA
-96 GINDGEAKIEQA
+96 GIRDGEAQIEQA
-108 FYFEKPAE
+108 FYFKKPTE
-116 KPGNTRYDKVY
+116 KPGDTRYDKVY

-147 VANAGDITNTY
+147 VANAGDITPNY

-164 ELRDAHLKA
+164 ELRDAHLQA
-173 FDPTSKNFIMTSE
+173 YDAALNNFIMTSE
-186 KDATTKLAS
+186 KDVTTAS

-227 GKGWYV
+227 GAGKYV
-233 GSPTTPGT
+233 DSPTTPGT
-241 GTYAFDVKDA
+241 GTYAFDVKDV

-266 YNKLTSGEF
+266 YNNLTSGEF
-275 CIKRVGDKTG
+275 CIKRVGDETG
-285 TTLNY
+285 TALTY
-290 LGDET
+290 LGDEK

-314 GKNAGSTPSGLKY
+314 GKNTGSTPSGLKY

-332 NDASWP
+332 NEASWP

-346 KKKVLGTAS
+346 RKVLGSTSS
-355 SFFILDYAMENTT
+355 SFFVLDYAMENTT

-389 DWDTTNK
+389 DWDATNK
-396 QPKAGKSGTDKY
+396 QPKPGKSGTDKY
-408 YTYTIRHSDPTGTG
+408 YTYTIRHSDPTGAG
-422 SKTDPMYYGIVR
+422 SKTAPMYYGIVR

-449 KGMILTIAVKKWA
+449 KGMVLTIAVKKWA

>member
-7 IYLLLLSVLAIGAFA
+7 IYLLLLSVLIIGAFA

-48 AVAGDTKATSRAAG
+48 AVAGDTKATSRAVG

-68 GDGRETAFENEYK
+68 GDGRETAFEKEYK
-81 VNNVCVFFYS
+81 VNNVCVFLYS
-91 STKGK
+91 STT
-96 GINDGEAKIEQA
+96 GISDGEAKIEQA
-108 FYFEKPAE
+108 FYFEKPTE
-116 KPGNTRYDKVY
+116 KPGYTRYDKVY

-147 VANAGDITNTY
+147 VANAGNITPTY
-158 LNKKLS
+158 LNKKLG
-164 ELRDAHLKA
+164 ELRDAHLQV

-186 KDATTKLAS
+186 NDATTELTS
-195 AGGNATGDGSEA
+195 AGGNATGDGTEA

-227 GKGWYV
+227 GEGKYV
-233 GSPTTPGT
+233 DSPTTPGT

-251 SNNLVGGFV
+251 SNALVGGFV

-285 TTLNY
+285 ATLTY
-290 LGDET
+290 LGEEKT
-295 TVSETDKKATNYVI
+295 TSETDKTATNYVI

-314 GKNAGSTPSGLKY
+314 AKNAGSTPSGLTY

-332 NDASWP
+332 NDAGWP

-346 KKKVLGTAS
+346 KKVLGSTSSS
-355 SFFILDYAMENTT
+355 SFFVLDYAMENTT
-368 FDNSEEY
+368 FYNSEEY
-375 ATGLVFKGKYYELS
+375 ATGLVFKGKYYDLS
-389 DWDTTNK
+389 DWDTTKK
-396 QPKAGKSGTDKY
+396 QPKPGKSGTDKY

-422 SKTDPMYYGIVR
+422 SKTAPMYYGIVR

>member
-7 IYLLLLSVLAIGAFA
+7 IYLLLLSVLVIGAFA

-35 DAFKGEAYFTVQV
+35 DVFKGEAYFTVQV
-48 AVAGDTKATSRAAG
+48 AVAGDTQATSRAAG
-62 PQGGEE
+62 PQGGED

-81 VNNVCVFFYS
+81 VNNVCVFLYS
-91 STKGK
+91 STKG
-96 GINDGEAKIEQA
+96 ISDDDAQIEQA
-108 FYFEKPAE
+108 FYFEKPTE

-147 VANAGDITNTY
+147 VANAGDITYTY

-164 ELRDAHLKA
+164 ELRDAHLQA
-173 FDPTSKNFIMTSE
+173 FDAASNNFIMTSE
-186 KDATTKLAS
+186 KDATTELT
-195 AGGNATGDGSEA
+195 AGGNATGDGTEA

-227 GKGWYV
+227 GDGKYFD
-233 GSPTTPGT
+233 SPTTPGT
-241 GTYAFDVKDA
+241 GTYAFDVKDV
-251 SNNLVGGFV
+251 SNNIVGGFV

-275 CIKRVGDKTG
+275 CIKRVGDKAG
-285 TTLNY
+285 TSLTY
-290 LGDET
+290 LGNEN
-295 TVSETDKKATNYVI
+295 TVSETDKTATNYVI

-314 GKNAGSTPSGLKY
+314 GKNTGSTPSGLTY

-338 SATGYLPV
+338 SAKGYLPV
-346 KKKVLGTAS
+346 RKVLGTAS
-355 SFFILDYAMENTT
+355 SFFVLDYAMENTT

-396 QPKAGKSGTDKY
+396 QPKAGISGTDRY

-422 SKTDPMYYGIVR
+422 TVSDPMHYGIVR

-439 IKIEGVVGEK
+439 VRIDGITGKGPDGMKITLNVR
-449 KGMILTIAVKKWA
+449 KWA
-462 KYTHAETSM
+462 TYTHDETKM

>member
-7 IYLLLLSVLAIGAFA
+7 IYLLLLSVLVIGAFA

-48 AVAGDTKATSRAAG
+48 AVAGDTQATSRAAG

-68 GDGRETAFENEYK
+68 GNGRETAFENEYK
-81 VNNVCVFFYS
+81 VNNVCVFLYS
-91 STKGK
+91 STKG
-96 GINDGEAKIEQA
+96 ISDGDAKIEQA
-108 FYFEKPAE
+108 FYFEKPTE
-116 KPGNTRYDKVY
+116 KPGDTRYDKVY

-133 CLPIVVSKAYHVLV
+133 CLPIVVSKTYHVLV
-147 VANAGDITNTY
+147 VANAGNITPIY

-186 KDATTKLAS
+186 KDATTELTS

-227 GKGWYV
+227 GDGWYDD
-233 GSPTTPGT
+233 SPTTPGT

-275 CIKRVGDKTG
+275 CIKRVGNNTG
-285 TTLNY
+285 TTLTY

-295 TVSETDKKATNYVI
+295 TTSETDKTATNYVI

-314 GKNAGSTPSGLKY
+314 GKKTGSTPSGLEY

-338 SATGYLPV
+338 SAKGYLPIR
-346 KKKVLGTAS
+346 KKVLGTAS
-355 SFFILDYAMENTT
+355 SFFILDYVMENTT
-368 FDNSEEY
+368 FNNSEEY

-389 DWDTTNK
+389 DWDTAKK

-408 YTYTIRHSDPTGTG
+408 YTYTIRHSDPTGAG
-422 SKTDPMYYGIVR
+422 PKTAPMYYGIVR

-449 KGMILTIAVKKWA
+449 KGMILKIAVKKWA

>member
-7 IYLLLLSVLAIGAFA
+7 IYLLLLSVLVIGAFA

-62 PQGGEE
+62 PQGGED

-81 VNNVCVFFYS
+81 VNNVCVFLYS
-91 STKGK
+91 STT
-96 GINDGEAKIEQA
+96 GISDGDAKIEQA
-108 FYFEKPAE
+108 FFFKKPTEKA
-116 KPGNTRYDKVY
+116 GNTKYDKVY

-158 LNKKLS
+158 LNKNLS
-164 ELRDAHLKA
+164 ELRDAYLQA

-207 NPLTVNVDIERLAA
+207 NPLTVNVDVERLAA

-227 GKGWYV
+227 GDGKYV
-233 GSPTTPGT
+233 DSPTTPGT

-251 SNNLVGGFV
+251 TNTLVGGFV

-275 CIKRVGDKTG
+275 CIKRVGDKMG
-285 TTLNY
+285 TTLSY

-295 TVSETDKKATNYVI
+295 TTSGTDKTATNYVI

-314 GKNAGSTPSGLKY
+314 DKNAGSTPSGLTY

-332 NDASWP
+332 NDASWS

-346 KKKVLGTAS
+346 KKVLGTAS

-375 ATGLVFKGKYYELS
+375 ATGLVFKGKYYEAS
-389 DWDTTNK
+389 DWDTANK

-408 YTYTIRHSDPTGTG
+408 YTYTIRHSDPTGNGT
-422 SKTDPMYYGIVR
+422 TNDIMHYGIVR

-439 IKIEGVVGEK
+439 VRIDGITGKGPDGMKITLNVR
-449 KGMILTIAVKKWA
+449 KWA
-462 KYTHAETSM
+462 TYTHDETKM

>member
-7 IYLLLLSVLAIGAFA
+7 IYLLLLSVLVIGAFA

-48 AVAGDTKATSRAAG
+48 AVAGDTQATSRAAG
-62 PQGGEE
+62 PHGGED

-81 VNNVCVFFYS
+81 VNNVCVFLYS
-91 STKGK
+91 SAT
-96 GINDGEAKIEQA
+96 GISDGDAKIEQA
-108 FYFEKPAE
+108 FYFKKPTE
-116 KPGNTRYDKVY
+116 KPGDTRYDKVY

-147 VANAGDITNTY
+147 VANAGDVTLTY

-173 FDPTSKNFIMTSE
+173 FEPTSKNFIMTSE
-186 KDATTKLAS
+186 KDATTVLTS
-195 AGGNATGDGSEA
+195 AGGNATGDGTEA

-227 GKGWYV
+227 GDGKYV
-233 GSPTTPGT
+233 DSPTNPGT
-241 GTYAFDVKDA
+241 GTYAFDVKDV

-266 YNKLTSGEF
+266 YNNLISGEF
-275 CIKRVGDKTG
+275 CIKRVRDKTG
-285 TTLNY
+285 TALTY
-290 LGDET
+290 LGDEK

-314 GKNAGSTPSGLKY
+314 GKNTGSTPSGLTY

-332 NDASWP
+332 NDAGWP
-338 SATGYLPV
+338 SAKGYLPV
-346 KKKVLGTAS
+346 QKVLGTAS
-355 SFFILDYAMENTT
+355 PFFVLDYAMENTT

-375 ATGLVFKGKYYELS
+375 ATGLAFKGKYYELS
-389 DWDTTNK
+389 DWDSTKK

-422 SKTDPMYYGIVR
+422 PKTAPMYYGIVR

-449 KGMILTIAVKKWA
+449 EGMVLTIAVKKWA

>member
-7 IYLLLLSVLAIGAFA
+7 IYLLLLSVLVIGAFA

-62 PQGGEE
+62 PQGGED

-81 VNNVCVFFYS
+81 VDNVCVFLYS
-91 STKGK
+91 STT
-96 GINDGEAKIEQA
+96 GISDGDAKIEQA
-108 FYFEKPAE
+108 FYFEKPTE
-116 KPGNTRYDKVY
+116 GSGNTKYDKVY

-133 CLPIVVSKAYHVLV
+133 CTPIVVTKAYHVLV
-147 VANAGDITNTY
+147 VANAGDITLTY

-164 ELRDAHLKA
+164 ELRDAHLRA

-186 KDATTKLAS
+186 KDVTTELAS

-227 GKGWYV
+227 GDGKYV
-233 GSPTTPGT
+233 DSPTTPGT
-241 GTYAFDVKDA
+241 GTYAFDVKDV

-285 TTLNY
+285 TALTY
-290 LGDET
+290 LGDEK

-314 GKNAGSTPSGLKY
+314 GKNTGSTPSGLTY

-332 NDASWP
+332 NEATWP

-346 KKKVLGTAS
+346 EKVLGTAS
-355 SFFILDYAMENTT
+355 PFFVLDYAMENTT

-396 QPKAGKSGTDKY
+396 QPKPGKSGTDKY

-422 SKTDPMYYGIVR
+422 PKNAPMYYGIVR

-449 KGMILTIAVKKWA
+449 KGMVLTIAVKKWA